1 MISVVICKCDRRHKY
16 KRKYCKRNN
25 TDDRSGKQ
33 CLMQVL
39 IKQSRQI
46 LAKTRNCF
54 AFLL

>member
-1 MISVVICKCDRRHKY
+1 MISVIICKCDRRHKY

-33 CLMQVL
+33 CLVQVL

-46 LAKTRNCF
+46 LVKTRNCL
-54 AFLL
+54 ALLL